1 MDSDCMYVS
10 NRILPLYMQ
19 GNDLKALEANKS
31 AMNRGS
37 SQLSAWGLGEPGL
50 DSNSVQWPAEHRK

>member
-19 GNDLKALEANKS
+19 GNDLKALEPNKS
-31 AMNRGS
+31 TKRRGS
-37 SQLSAWGLGEPGL
+37 SQLSAWGLAELGL
-50 DSNSVQWPAEHRK
+50 DSNLVQWPAENRK